1 VQSVGLE
8 LRDALIGTVI
18 EGTGGVRYHLR
29 EVIGEGGQGW
39 VYKANYDDPDGVWV
53 VVKVL
58 RPECISDALQRFE
71 READVLR
78 RLGAVA
84 APNPNIVRFYDY
96 GVHPVATRSGGIE
109 LPFITLEHVEGQ
121 TLASV
126 IRAHG
131 GFGLPI
137 ARVRRLMKQVARA
150 LHTVHEQ
157 RIVHRD
163 LKPSNILLAQQNGQE
178 IAKVTDFGLVKLPD
192 LTANKT
198 LSLAGA
204 SLGYAPPEQY
214 EIGNNR
220 VTVQTDVF
228 SFASVLYETLCGTEA
243 FPLRQGDSP
252 LKVVARMLTGERPQL
267 ARVHATVP
275 RELRDRSDLTAALDR
290 DIGRALSADP
300 ALRHATIKELWEQIE
315 PLLIEAGHRGAPSII
330 EEPSTFDSSNPSIP
344 MPIAAP
350 MPEWRIAGRPMTG
363 ERLRAGVIAPD
374 RHSIVAVGAHG
385 LYYFSRGVWT
395 AMQLPPGVDAR
406 FIRGV
411 IRGPRGDLIL
421 FGDGGFAMTL
431 SRAGI
436 AERFPISDRD
446 ITLLGAHAD
455 DKGVVFVGERLSRP
469 VGVLV
474 ENLRGASPAIR
485 VIEGSTRLHGVTRLM
500 KPGASF
506 DHRGPLIVCG
516 THGALIEIDGPEE
529 RAINWGRTGHLLAV
543 TATPDGGAYAVG
555 SGGHALRISPSP
567 SFMGS
572 LAAPAA
578 MLEAVQTTR
587 DLISVVLDE
596 DDRAWAVG
604 GQARLLHRR
613 ANVWTRIPLE
623 PSAQGQLVAVRP
635 RRDGLT
641 VLSEDGMVLEGP
653 GTGES
658 EGGAPSASVN
668 VRSGRAQ

>member
-1 VQSVGLE
+1 MGLE

-71 READVLR
+71 REAQVLR

-84 APNPNIVRFYDY
+84 APNPNIVRFYDH
-96 GVHPVATRSGGIE
+96 GVHPVKTRNGEIE
-109 LPFITLEHVEGQ
+109 LPFMTLEHVEGQ

-157 RIVHRD
+157 RIIHRD

-198 LSLAGA
+198 LSFAGA

-214 EIGNNR
+214 EPGNDR

-228 SFASVLYETLCGTEA
+228 SFASVLYEILCGTEA
-243 FPLRQGDSP
+243 FPLRAGDNGVFN
-252 LKVVARMLTGERPQL
+252 VVARMLTGDRPSL

-290 DIGRALSADP
+290 EIGRALSADL
-300 ALRHATIKELWEQIE
+300 ALRHASMRELWEQIE
-315 PLLIEAGHRGAPSII
+315 PLLIEAAHRGPTPIVDD
-330 EEPSTFDSSNPSIP
+330 PSTFDSSLPP
-344 MPIAAP
+344 APVPIAAP
-350 MPEWRIAGRPMTG
+350 MPEWRITGRPLTG
-363 ERLRAGVIAPD
+363 ERLRTGVIAPD
-374 RHSIVAVGAHG
+374 RHSIIAVGAHG

-411 IRGPRGDLIL
+411 VRAPRGEIIL
-421 FGDGGFAMTL
+421 YGDGGFAMTL
-431 SRAGI
+431 SRAGL
-436 AERFPISDRD
+436 AERFSISDRD
-446 ITLLGAHAD
+446 ITLLGAHID
-455 DKGVVFVGERLSRP
+455 DKGTVFVGERLSRP
-469 VGVLV
+469 VGVV
-474 ENLRGASPAIR
+474 IEILRGASPALR
-485 VIEGSTRLHGVTRLM
+485 VIEGATRLHAVTRLS
-500 KPGASF
+500 KPGASP

-516 THGALIEIDGPEE
+516 VHGALIEIDGAEE
-529 RAINWGRTGHLLAV
+529 RAIGWGRTGHLYAV
-543 TATPDGGAYAVG
+543 VATPDGGAYAVG

-572 LAAPAA
+572 LSPPTAT
-578 MLEAVQTTR
+578 LEAVQTTR
-587 DLISVVLDE
+587 DLTSVILDE

-604 GQARLLHRR
+604 GQARLLQRR
-613 ANVWTRIPLE
+613 ANIWTRIPLDA
-623 PSAQGQLVAVRP
+623 SAQGQLVAVRP
-635 RRDGLT
+635 RRDGIS
-641 VLSEDGMVLEGP
+641 VLAEDGMVLEGP
-653 GTGES
+653 GTSES
-658 EGGAPSASVN
+658 EGGTAATASN
-668 VRSGRAQ
+668 VRSGRFAG